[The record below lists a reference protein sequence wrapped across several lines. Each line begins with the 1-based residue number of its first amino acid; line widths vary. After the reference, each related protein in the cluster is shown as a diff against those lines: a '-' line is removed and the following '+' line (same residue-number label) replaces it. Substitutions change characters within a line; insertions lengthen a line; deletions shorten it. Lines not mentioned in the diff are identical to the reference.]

1 MNKILDEMM
10 VCEVLD
16 AYPQLEEVLAANGLG
31 CAGCPASG
39 NETLREAAESHS
51 IDFEKLAA
59 EIKKHWSKYYGFFYK
74 AG

>member
-31 CAGCPASG
+31 CAASG

-59 EIKKHWSKYYGFFYK
+59 EIKKTLE
-74 AG
+74 

>member
-10 VCEVLD
+10 VCEVLMHILSLRRCLRQTD
-16 AYPQLEEVLAANGLG
+16 SG

-59 EIKKHWSKYYGFFYK
+59 EIKKTLE
-74 AG
+74 

>member
-39 NETLREAAESHS
+39 NEKTLREAAESHS

-59 EIKKHWSKYYGFFYK
+59 EIKKTLE
-74 AG
+74 